1 MKGHLLVMRKDDE
14 VVWNAEWIAYA
25 SLGKEGGKGARMALL
40 FLTPPGSLGTEL
52 CCLDAEHEE
61 LLI

>member
-1 MKGHLLVMRKDDE
+1 MRKDDE